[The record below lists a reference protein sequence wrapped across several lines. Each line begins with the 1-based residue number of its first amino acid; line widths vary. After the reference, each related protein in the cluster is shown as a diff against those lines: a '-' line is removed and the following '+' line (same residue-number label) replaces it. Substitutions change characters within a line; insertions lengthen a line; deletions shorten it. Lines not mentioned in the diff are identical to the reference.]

1 MLCVLTGHVL
11 RRDPPF
17 CCGDMNLWVKSRSTI
32 TEHPLMNSEKYCT
45 IEHLSQY
52 DRSLKAYCDSHPQ

>member
-32 TEHPLMNSEKYCT
+32 TEHGHIKRKTLRGKKLVDHDKEADGGN
-45 IEHLSQY
+45 
-52 DRSLKAYCDSHPQ
+52 